1 MKMKLFKMT
10 LILLLVSITSCQSQ
24 DKKDSISLNYN
35 AQTRGFQMA
44 IQMENNLLEVTK
56 NNETHQIELTDI
68 QLNEVVEMVKK
79 INFDL
84 IKSNVSIDDLAVD
97 KAIKGNFELNF
108 NGKLYAFEFDHNNAP
123 ENIQELLNKLQ
134 SFDVSEE

>member
-1 MKMKLFKMT
+1 MKLYKMT
-10 LILLLVSITSCQSQ
+10 LILLFASLTSCQSQ

-44 IQMENNLLEVTK
+44 IQLENNLLEVTK

-68 QLNEVVEMVKK
+68 QLNEVIEMVKK
-79 INFDL
+79 IDFDF

-97 KAIKGNFELNF
+97 KAIKGDFELNF
-108 NGKLYAFEFDHNNAP
+108 NGKLYTFEFDHNNAP

-134 SFDVSEE
+134 SFVVSEE

>member
-1 MKMKLFKMT
+1 MKLFKMT
-10 LILLLVSITSCQSQ
+10 LILLFASLTSCQSQ

>member
-1 MKMKLFKMT
+1 MKLFKMT
-10 LILLLVSITSCQSQ
+10 LILLFASLTSCQSQ

-68 QLNEVVEMVKK
+68 QLNEIIEMVKK
-79 INFDL
+79 IDFEE

-97 KAIKGNFELNF
+97 KAIKGDFELNF

-123 ENIQELLNKLQ
+123 ESIQELLKKLQ
-134 SFDVSEE
+134 SFVVSEE

>member
-1 MKMKLFKMT
+1 MT
-10 LILLLVSITSCQSQ
+10 LILLFASLTSCQSQ
-24 DKKDSISLNYN
+24 DKKDTISLNYN
-35 AQTRGFQMA
+35 AQTRGFQLS
-44 IQMENNLLEVTK
+44 IQLENNLLEVTK

-79 INFDL
+79 IDFDL

-97 KAIKGNFELNF
+97 KAIKGEFELNF
-108 NGKLYAFEFDHNNAP
+108 NGKLSAFEFDHNNAP

-134 SFDVSEE
+134 SFDISEE